1 MARATHH
8 LGGHAGQGE
17 AAGVNVCSLDWAKF
31 DTCCQ
36 RRCGIDKSDIK
47 VAGVTI
53 GYVARRIGIFF
64 LIVITAV
71 TLNFLMPRLRSTN
84 PIQSRMNQLA
94 AQGGVYENQI
104 QELIK
109 IYNKKFGFD
118 QPLWRQYLNYWGDLL
133 RLDLGVSVAFYP
145 QTALEMI
152 TRSAPWTIGLLTVST
167 FIAFVLGTLLGA
179 LMAWPRTSRI
189 ATALSPLFMTL
200 SAIPYYLVGMLF
212 IYLIAMRW
220 RLLPV
225 GGAYTSG
232 TTLNLS
238 WQMVLD
244 IGRHAILPAASIVLS
259 GVGSW
264 GLGMRAMMTTTLGED
279 YLHMAEAKGL
289 KPKTIFMDYAL
300 RNALLPQVTSLAISL
315 AMVMSGAVLVEVI
328 FGYPG
333 VGNLLFKAIAGN
345 DYFVIQ
351 GIALFIILSIGV
363 VLLALDLLYPLIDP
377 RIRYRQG

>member
-1 MARATHH
+1 MP
-8 LGGHAGQGE
+8 
-17 AAGVNVCSLDWAKF
+17 
-31 DTCCQ
+31 
-36 RRCGIDKSDIK
+36 GIYDAVLALFEVKT
-47 VAGVTI
+47 VTI
-53 GYVARRIGIFF
+53 GYVIRRIGIFF

-71 TLNFLMPRLRSTN
+71 TLNFLMPRLRETN

-109 IYNKKFGFD
+109 IYNAKFGFD
-118 QPLWRQYLNYWGDLL
+118 QPLWRQYLTYWGDLL
-133 RLDLGVSVAFYP
+133 RMDLGVSVAYYP

-152 TRSAPWTIGLLTVST
+152 ARSAPWTIGLLTVST
-167 FIAFVLGTLLGA
+167 LIAFVLGTLLGA
-179 LMAWPRTSRI
+179 LMAWPRTSGI

-225 GGAYTSG
+225 GGAYSSG
-232 TTLNLS
+232 TTLSFSLQS
-238 WQMVLD
+238 LLD
-244 IGRHAILPAASIVLS
+244 IGEHAILPAASIVLS
-259 GVGSW
+259 SIGSW

-289 KPKTIFMDYAL
+289 KPATIFKDYAL
-300 RNALLPQVTSLAISL
+300 RNALLPQITSLAISL

-351 GIALFIILSIGV
+351 GIALFITLSIGV

-377 RIRYRQG
+377 RIRYRQN

>member
-1 MARATHH
+1 VR
-8 LGGHAGQGE
+8 GGPGLVRYTDRIE
-17 AAGVNVCSLDWAKF
+17 
-31 DTCCQ
+31 
-36 RRCGIDKSDIK
+36 

-53 GYVARRIGIFF
+53 GYIARRVGIFF

-71 TLNFLMPRLRSTN
+71 TINFFLPRIRSTN

-104 QELIK
+104 QEMIK
-109 IYNKKFGFD
+109 IYNAKFGLD
-118 QPLWRQYLNYWGDLL
+118 KPLWEQYLIYWRDLL
-133 RLDLGVSVAFYP
+133 QLDLGMSFAFYP

-152 TRSAPWTIGLLTVST
+152 ARSAPWTIGLLTVST
-167 FIAFVLGTLLGA
+167 IIAFVLGTLLGA

-189 ATALSPLFMTL
+189 ATGLSPLFMTL
-200 SAIPYYLVGMLF
+200 SAVPYYLLGMLF
-212 IYLIAMRW
+212 VYVIAMRW

-232 TTLNLS
+232 SNLMWS
-238 WQMVLD
+238 WEMALD

-259 GVGSW
+259 GIGSW

-289 KPKTIFMDYAL
+289 KPQTIFMDYAL

-315 AMVMSGAVLVEVI
+315 ATVMSGAVLVEVI

-351 GIALFIILSIGV
+351 GISLFIILSIGV

-377 RIRYRQG
+377 RIRYRKG

>member
-1 MARATHH
+1 
-8 LGGHAGQGE
+8 
-17 AAGVNVCSLDWAKF
+17 
-31 DTCCQ
+31 
-36 RRCGIDKSDIK
+36 

-53 GYVARRIGIFF
+53 GYIARRIGIFL

-71 TLNFLMPRLRSTN
+71 TLNFFLPRMRSTN

-109 IYNKKFGFD
+109 IYNQKFGLD
-118 QPLWRQYLNYWGDLL
+118 KPLWEQYLLYWRDLL
-133 RLDLGVSVAFYP
+133 QLNLGVSLAYYP

-152 TRSAPWTIGLLTVST
+152 ARSAPWTLGLLTLST
-167 FIAFVLGTLLGA
+167 IIAFVLGTLFGA

-189 ATALSPLFMTL
+189 ALGLSPLFMTL
-200 SAIPYYLVGMLF
+200 SAIPYYLLGMLF

-225 GGAYTSG
+225 GGAFTSG

-238 WQMVLD
+238 WPMILD
-244 IGRHAILPAASIVLS
+244 VGRHAILPAASIVLAS
-259 GVGSW
+259 VGFW

-279 YLHMAEAKGL
+279 YLHLAEAKGL
-289 KPKTIFMDYAL
+289 KPQTIFTDYAL
-300 RNALLPQVTSLAISL
+300 RNALLPQVTSLALSL
-315 AMVMSGAVLVEVI
+315 ASVMSGAVLVEVI

-351 GIALFIILSIGV
+351 GISLFIILSIGI
-363 VLLALDLLYPLIDP
+363 VLLALDLIYPLIDP
-377 RIRYRQG
+377 RIRYQQGR

>member
-1 MARATHH
+1 M
-8 LGGHAGQGE
+8 
-17 AAGVNVCSLDWAKF
+17 
-31 DTCCQ
+31 
-36 RRCGIDKSDIK
+36 
-47 VAGVTI
+47 TI
-53 GYVARRIGIFF
+53 GYIVRRIGIFF

-84 PIQSRMNQLA
+84 PIESRMNQLA
-94 AQGGVYENQI
+94 AQGGVYANQI
-104 QELIK
+104 QEMVK
-109 IYNKKFGFD
+109 IYNAKFGFD
-118 QPLWRQYLNYWGDLL
+118 KPLWQQYLTYWGDLL
-133 RLDLGVSVAFYP
+133 RMDLGVSVSFYP
-145 QTALEMI
+145 QTALDMI
-152 TRSAPWTIGLLTVST
+152 ARSAPWTIGLLTVST
-167 FIAFVLGTLLGA
+167 LIAFVFGTLLGA
-179 LMAWPRTSRI
+179 LMAWPRTSSI

-225 GGAYTSG
+225 GGAYTAG
-232 TTLNLS
+232 TNLSLS
-238 WQMVLD
+238 WQTALD
-244 IGRHAILPAASIVLS
+244 IGKHAILPATSIVLS
-259 GVGSW
+259 SIGSW

-289 KPKTIFMDYAL
+289 KPQTIFRSYAL
-300 RNALLPQVTSLAISL
+300 RNALLPQITSLALSL
-315 AMVMSGAVLVEVI
+315 SLVMSGAVLVEVI

-351 GIALFIILSIGV
+351 GISLFIILSIGI

-377 RIRYRQG
+377 RIRYRQN

>member
-1 MARATHH
+1 VPSVARCKT
-8 LGGHAGQGE
+8 
-17 AAGVNVCSLDWAKF
+17 LDV
-31 DTCCQ
+31 
-36 RRCGIDKSDIK
+36 IE

-53 GYVARRIGIFF
+53 GYVARRIGIFL

-71 TLNFLMPRLRSTN
+71 TLNFFLPRMRSTN

-104 QELIK
+104 QQMIK
-109 IYNKKFGFD
+109 IYNQKFGLD
-118 QPLWRQYLNYWGDLL
+118 KPLWEQYLIYWRDLL
-133 RLDLGVSVAFYP
+133 RLDFGVSLAYYP

-152 TRSAPWTIGLLTVST
+152 ARSAPWTIGLLTVST
-167 FIAFVLGTLLGA
+167 LIAFVLGTLFGA

-189 ATALSPLFMTL
+189 ALGLSPLFMTL
-200 SAIPYYLVGMLF
+200 SAIPYYLLGMLF
-212 IYLIAMRW
+212 IYVVAMRW

-232 TTLNLS
+232 ANLTLS
-238 WQMVLD
+238 WEMALD

-289 KPKTIFMDYAL
+289 KPQTIFKDYAL
-300 RNALLPQVTSLAISL
+300 RNALLPQVTALAISL
-315 AMVMSGAVLVEVI
+315 ATVMSGAVLVEVI

-351 GIALFIILSIGV
+351 GISLFIILSIGV

-377 RIRYRQG
+377 RIRYRKG

>member
-1 MARATHH
+1 M
-8 LGGHAGQGE
+8 
-17 AAGVNVCSLDWAKF
+17 
-31 DTCCQ
+31 
-36 RRCGIDKSDIK
+36 
-47 VAGVTI
+47 TI
-53 GYVARRIGIFF
+53 GYIVRRIGIFF

-84 PIQSRMNQLA
+84 PIESRMNQLA
-94 AQGGVYENQI
+94 AQGGVYANQI
-104 QELIK
+104 QEMVK
-109 IYNKKFGFD
+109 IYNAKFGFD
-118 QPLWRQYLNYWGDLL
+118 KPLWQQYLTYWGDLL
-133 RLDLGVSVAFYP
+133 RMDLGVSVSFYP
-145 QTALEMI
+145 QTALDMI
-152 TRSAPWTIGLLTVST
+152 ARSAPWTIGLLTVST
-167 FIAFVLGTLLGA
+167 LIAFVFGTLLGA
-179 LMAWPRTSRI
+179 LMAWPRTSSI

-225 GGAYTSG
+225 GGAYTAG
-232 TTLNLS
+232 TNLSLS
-238 WQMVLD
+238 WQTALD
-244 IGRHAILPAASIVLS
+244 IGKHAILPATSIVLS
-259 GVGSW
+259 SIGSW

-289 KPKTIFMDYAL
+289 KPQTIFRSYAL
-300 RNALLPQVTSLAISL
+300 RNALLPQITSLALSL
-315 AMVMSGAVLVEVI
+315 SLVMSGAVLVEVI

-351 GIALFIILSIGV
+351 GISLFIILSIGV

-377 RIRYRQG
+377 RIRYRQN

>member
-1 MARATHH
+1 M
-8 LGGHAGQGE
+8 
-17 AAGVNVCSLDWAKF
+17 
-31 DTCCQ
+31 
-36 RRCGIDKSDIK
+36 
-47 VAGVTI
+47 TI
-53 GYVARRIGIFF
+53 GYVIRRIGIFF

-71 TLNFLMPRLRSTN
+71 TLNFLMPRLRTTN

-109 IYNKKFGFD
+109 IYNAKFGFD

-145 QTALEMI
+145 QNALDMI
-152 TRSAPWTIGLLTVST
+152 ARSAPWTIGLLTVST
-167 FIAFVLGTLLGA
+167 MIAFVLGTLLGA
-179 LMAWPRTSRI
+179 LMAWPRTSSI

-225 GGAYTSG
+225 GGAYSSG
-232 TTLNLS
+232 TTLSFSLQS
-238 WQMVLD
+238 VLD
-244 IGRHAILPAASIVLS
+244 IGEHAILPAASIVLS
-259 GVGSW
+259 SIGSW

-289 KPKTIFMDYAL
+289 KPATIFKDYAL
-300 RNALLPQVTSLAISL
+300 RNALLPQITSLAISL

-351 GIALFIILSIGV
+351 GIALFITLSIGV

-377 RIRYRQG
+377 RIRYRQN

>member
-1 MARATHH
+1 VPSVARCKT
-8 LGGHAGQGE
+8 L
-17 AAGVNVCSLDWAKF
+17 NV
-31 DTCCQ
+31 
-36 RRCGIDKSDIK
+36 IE

-53 GYVARRIGIFF
+53 GYVARRIGIFL

-71 TLNFLMPRLRSTN
+71 TLNFFLPRMRSTN

-104 QELIK
+104 QQMIK
-109 IYNKKFGFD
+109 IYNQKFGLD
-118 QPLWRQYLNYWGDLL
+118 KPLWEQYLIYWRDLL
-133 RLDLGVSVAFYP
+133 RLDFGVSLAYYP

-152 TRSAPWTIGLLTVST
+152 ARSAPWTIGLLTVST
-167 FIAFVLGTLLGA
+167 LIAFVLGTLFGA

-189 ATALSPLFMTL
+189 ALGLSPLFMTL
-200 SAIPYYLVGMLF
+200 SAIPYYLLGMLF
-212 IYLIAMRW
+212 IYVVAMRW

-232 TTLNLS
+232 ANLTLS
-238 WQMVLD
+238 WEMALD

-289 KPKTIFMDYAL
+289 KPQTIFKDYAL
-300 RNALLPQVTSLAISL
+300 RNALLPQVTALAISL
-315 AMVMSGAVLVEVI
+315 ATVISGAVLVEVI

-351 GIALFIILSIGV
+351 GISLFIILSIGV

-377 RIRYRQG
+377 RIRYRKG